1 MPKKA
6 SFPIIWI
13 LTLVLTGVSFACQ
26 TVVGRYTP
34 TATVL
39 PPSST
44 TTSSPFPTETLLPAS
59 PTLTLTPDVTA
70 TLTPPAMPLSLQI
83 EVFEAL
89 WQAVNTDYL
98 YPDFNGVHW
107 AAIQVEYRQKIMAG
121 LNRDEFYLA
130 MDEMLGLLGD
140 EHSFFLS
147 PEDVKE
153 EEASYA
159 GENDYVGIG
168 VYTSPVIERRQVNI
182 IVVFPG
188 SPAQEAG
195 LKSRDNILE
204 VDGQPIMDKDGIR
217 TYLLRGP
224 VGSPVTVLVQ
234 TPGEQPRQVT
244 IVRRRIQ
251 GAMPAPYTLLTS
263 PGGKRVAY
271 ILLPSFADETID
283 DQVGE
288 ALRELTSQAPL
299 DGVVLDNRQNTGGA
313 DVVARGVLGYF
324 IQGDLGYFTNRRGE
338 KRWLSV
344 NGEDI
349 QGSLKIPLVVLV
361 GKNTASFGEIFSG
374 VLQDSNRAILIG
386 EQTPGNV
393 ELLYRYDFPDGS
405 RAWIARSAFRPKNN
419 PEQDWEGAG
428 ITPDQVIAESWDLYT
443 LETDPV
449 VQAALEELDRQ

>member
-1 MPKKA
+1 
-6 SFPIIWI
+6 
-13 LTLVLTGVSFACQ
+13 
-26 TVVGRYTP
+26 
-34 TATVL
+34 
-39 PPSST
+39 
-44 TTSSPFPTETLLPAS
+44 
-59 PTLTLTPDVTA
+59 
-70 TLTPPAMPLSLQI
+70 
-83 EVFEAL
+83 
-89 WQAVNTDYL
+89 
-98 YPDFNGVHW
+98 
-107 AAIQVEYRQKIMAG
+107 
-121 LNRDEFYLA
+121 
-130 MDEMLGLLGD
+130 
-140 EHSFFLS
+140 
-147 PEDVKE
+147 
-153 EEASYA
+153 
-159 GENDYVGIG
+159 
-168 VYTSPVIERRQVNI
+168 
-182 IVVFPG
+182 
-188 SPAQEAG
+188 
-195 LKSRDNILE
+195 
-204 VDGQPIMDKDGIR
+204 
-217 TYLLRGP
+217 LRGP